1 MDRIQKKLRVFF
13 TALVFIFLL
22 VVAAEAVKGD
32 KRETKTFS
40 LENGLDVLLV
50 SDPDVHRSAVALS
63 VGVGHLHDPVE
74 KQGLAHYLEHMLF
87 LGTKKYPEVGSF
99 KKFLDEHSG
108 GSNAYTSGA
117 ITNYFFQISHEGF
130 DIALDRFSDFFKAP
144 MFDKTYSERE
154 VKAVNNE
161 HQKNKLNDGW
171 RGNFVS
177 QQISEPGHPLTKF
190 GTGNQDT
197 LSGDNRPALLD
208 FYKKYYSAS
217 NMKLAIISN
226 IPMQNLFDI
235 ANKYFSDIPTRKV
248 NIPSISKVF
257 RRALKN
263 QFRLLRVKTIKDIR
277 SLEIDFP
284 TIRLKDYQDSKPA
297 GIIGS
302 LIGHEGK
309 GSLLSKLKEEGLVL
323 SLSAG
328 GGSSHPDINSFGISV
343 SLTPKGLHNYE
354 RILHLIFNYIR
365 MIREHGVEEYTFKE
379 NQTMAQINF
388 DWKNP
393 DEGMGFVAAKAALL
407 HDYSLENV
415 ETLPFLLTKYDP
427 DAYKA
432 LLDTLILENALVV
445 LSHKNAVTDKTAPY
459 YDAAYSLEMVGGD
472 VFEKLKR
479 DSKISGIF
487 YQTKN
492 SFIPHNLTL
501 VEDAPHLIRQDDLA
515 KVWFLYDHKF
525 KQPKIGLMFQIE
537 TPKVYRSPENLELAK
552 LYGSIVREGLNE
564 LVYPIQEAGLSYSLS
579 TNKKGIVLT
588 LGGYSERIGDLIKLV
603 TKNLTNINIDEQK
616 FKNIK
621 EAMVRGLKN
630 KKLNQAYQRGGYYN
644 WLMMLEHQYTD
655 EEKLEALSPLTLDDI
670 KSFARTLYEKVYVT
684 GVIHGNWTDEQ
695 AKESVSVLLR
705 SLNSQSLPKRERY
718 EQMVEVLSP
727 GERIQFSKEV
737 EDNNNS
743 LSYTIQVGEK
753 DLPLMA
759 KVSILASIVENDF
772 YTQMRTNQ
780 QLGYIVWSFQ
790 QRTEKRMFFR
800 FLIQSST
807 HGPFEMSKR
816 VRLWLKT
823 TEKMFADLSDE
834 EFEKHRQAKIIALE
848 KEGDSIGAVVGDL
861 YSLATD
867 EEGDFQFKKKLIQAI
882 KDLSKNEII
891 EKARELFLDPQT
903 PRLEVLM
910 RAKGSKE
917 RIPAS
922 AITSVAEFKNR
933 AKG

>member
-1 MDRIQKKLRVFF
+1 MKLNIFF
-13 TALVFIFLL
+13 SALVLIFLL
-22 VVAAEAVKGD
+22 VITAEAVKGD
-32 KRETKTFS
+32 KRESKTFS
-40 LENGLDVLLV
+40 LGNGLDILLI
-50 SDPDVHRSAVALS
+50 SDPEVHRSAAALS
-63 VGVGHLHDPVE
+63 VGVGHLHDPEE

-87 LGTKKYPEVGSF
+87 LGTKRYPEVGTF

-130 DIALDRFSDFFKAP
+130 NIALDRFSDFFKAP
-144 MFDKTYSERE
+144 LFDKTYSERE

-177 QQISEPGHPLTKF
+177 QQISEPGHPLTMF

-208 FYKKYYSAS
+208 FYEKYYSAS
-217 NMKLAIISN
+217 NMKLVLISN
-226 IPMQNLFDI
+226 IPMQNLFVI
-235 ANKYFSDIPTRKV
+235 AEKYFSGIQSREV
-248 NIPSISKVF
+248 NIPSMPKVF
-257 RRALKN
+257 RRPLKN
-263 QFRLLRVKTIKDIR
+263 QFRLLKIKTIKDIR
-277 SLEIDFP
+277 SLEVDFP
-284 TIRLKDYQDSKPA
+284 TIRLNDYQNSKPA
-297 GIIGS
+297 GIISS

-343 SLTPKGLHNYE
+343 SLTPKGLENYE
-354 RILHLIFNYIR
+354 RILELIFNYIR
-365 MIREHGVEEYTFKE
+365 MIRDHGVDEYTFKE

-407 HDYSLENV
+407 HDYSLEKV
-415 ETLPFLLTKYDP
+415 ETLPFLITKYNS

-432 LLDTLILENALVV
+432 LLDTLVLENALVV
-445 LSHKNAVTDKTAPY
+445 LSHKNAVTDQTAPY
-459 YDAAYSLEMVGGD
+459 YDAEYSLELVGGKI
-472 VFEKLKR
+472 FEKLKR
-479 DSKISGIF
+479 DSKIHGIF
-487 YQTKN
+487 YQAKN
-492 SFIPHNLTL
+492 DFIPHNLKL
-501 VEDAPHLIRQDDLA
+501 LEDAPHLIRQDDVA
-515 KVWFLYDHKF
+515 KVWFMYDHKF
-525 KQPKIGLMFQIE
+525 KQPKVALMFQIE
-537 TPKVYRSPENLELAK
+537 TPKVYRSPKNLELAN
-552 LYGSIVREGLNE
+552 LYGSAVKEGLNE

-579 TNKKGIVLT
+579 TNKKGVVLT

-603 TKNLTNINIDEQK
+603 TKNLTNVNIDEQK
-616 FKNIK
+616 FNNFK
-621 EAMVRGLKN
+621 EAMIRGLKN

-644 WLMMLEHQYTD
+644 WLMMLDNQYTD
-655 EEKLEALSPLTLDDI
+655 EEKLEALSPLTLNDV
-670 KSFARTLYEKVYVT
+670 KLFAKKLYEKVYVT
-684 GVIHGNWTDEQ
+684 GVIHGNWTDKQ
-695 AKESVSVLLR
+695 AKESVSILLD
-705 SLNSQSLPKRERY
+705 SLNGKSLPIDERY
-718 EQMVEVLSP
+718 EQIVEVLNP
-727 GERIQFSKEV
+727 GEQIQFSQEV
-737 EDNNNS
+737 QDNNNS

-753 DLPLMA
+753 DLALMA
-759 KVSILASIVENDF
+759 KASIIASIVENDF

-790 QRTEKRMFFR
+790 QRTEKRIFFR

-816 VRLWLKT
+816 VRAWLKT
-823 TEKMFADLSDE
+823 TGRMFANLSNE

-848 KEGDSIGAVVGDL
+848 KEGDGIGAVVGDL
-861 YSLATD
+861 YTLATD
-867 EEGDFQFKKKLIQAI
+867 EEGDFQFKKKLIKAI
-882 KDLSKNEII
+882 KDLNKNDVS

-910 RAKGSKE
+910 RAKGSTE
-917 RIPAS
+917 SVPAS

>member
-1 MDRIQKKLRVFF
+1 
-13 TALVFIFLL
+13 LVFIFLL
-22 VVAAEAVKGD
+22 VAAAEAVKGD

-40 LENGLDVLLV
+40 LENGLDVLLI

-492 SFIPHNLTL
+492 GFIPHNLRL

-922 AITSVAEFKNR
+922 AISSVAEFKNR